1 MSDEKTS
8 SPAPAVIPNAPAAE
22 SPPIPTGVDLSDL
35 QAEQDAANAKAA
47 EEDVYNDINKS
58 EEKPEPSEEELEEEA
73 FKDEKSEEDKDE
85 EGKDTEQPKKR
96 TRADRYRDQI
106 SRLEQENATLR
117 SRTGGSPTKADI
129 AERVGNIIGPE
140 PQEKDFDNY
149 LEYDREK
156 TAWTLER
163 RQATRQVEAA
173 IKAGEQE
180 RSQRMTDNL
189 EAHRERVELFRT
201 RNGEESA
208 KDFDAV
214 MAKAKDL
221 PVSPVVEELI
231 LDSGKSAHLQ
241 YFFARNPERLDKIN
255 HMSERNAAREIGQ
268 IEARLSLPPPRT
280 KTAAPPPAR
289 TPRGGAAPAS
299 QEAEL
304 NSWLS
309 KKYGGSA

>member
-1 MSDEKTS
+1 MTENTN

-22 SPPIPTGVDLSDL
+22 QPPTPAGVDLSDL

-58 EEKPEPSEEELEEEA
+58 TEKPEPSEEELLEEEA
-73 FKDEKSEEDKDE
+73 FKDDESE
-85 EGKDTEQPKKR
+85 EGKDEDTDAGEKPKKR
-96 TRADRYRDQI
+96 TRAGRYRDQI
-106 SRLEQENATLR
+106 ARQEQELATLR
-117 SRTGGSPTKADI
+117 SRFVGSPTKADI
-129 AERVGNIIGPE
+129 AERVTQMIGPE

-156 TAWTLER
+156 AAWVVER
-163 RQATRQVEAA
+163 RQATRQVEAG
-173 IKAGEQE
+173 IRAGEQE
-180 RSQRMTDNL
+180 RTQRMADNL
-189 EAHRERVELFRT
+189 QAHRERVEDFRT
-201 RNGEESA
+201 RNGDESA

-214 MAKAKDL
+214 MAKGKDL

-231 LDSGKSAHLQ
+231 LESDKSAHLQ
-241 YFFARNPERLDKIN
+241 YFFARNPQRLDKIN
-255 HMSERNAAREIGQ
+255 RMSERNAVREITK
-268 IEARLSLPPPRT
+268 IEDRLSLPQPKT

-289 TPRGGAAPAS
+289 TPKGGAAPAS

-309 KKYGGSA
+309 KKYGAT

>member
-1 MSDEKTS
+1 MTENTS
-8 SPAPAVIPNAPAAE
+8 SPAPAVVPNAPAAE
-22 SPPIPTGVDLSDL
+22 SPPTPTGVDLSDL

-73 FKDEKSEEDKDE
+73 FKDDEKSEEGKDE
-85 EGKDTEQPKKR
+85 DAGEKKKR

-106 SRLEQENATLR
+106 TRLEQENATLR
-117 SRTGGSPTKADI
+117 SRHGGSPTKADI
-129 AERVGNIIGPE
+129 AERVMQMIGPE

-156 TAWTLER
+156 AAWVVER
-163 RQATRQVEAA
+163 RQATRQVEAG
-173 IKAGEQE
+173 IRAGEQE
-180 RSQRMTDNL
+180 RTQRMTENL
-189 EAHRERVELFRT
+189 EAHRERVEDFRT

-231 LDSGKSAHLQ
+231 LESGKSAHLQ
-241 YFFARNPERLDKIN
+241 YFFARNPQRLDKIN
-255 HMSERNAAREIGQ
+255 RMSERNAAREIGQ
-268 IEARLSLPPPRT
+268 IEARLSLPQPKT
-280 KTAAPPPAR
+280 ITAAPPPAR

-309 KKYGGSA
+309 KKYGGAA